1 MQCCTQHSAVLY
13 AAAKAGMLSD
23 VNGMPI
29 KCNLMA
35 TSKTAGAHGGRVRG
49 LQTTALLQE
58 REILD
63 RTRKAFRDRQLP
75 EEVFYWFPASVAAWT
90 ELCRSTEYRNA
101 NRAIEVLQSA
111 SLEIAEKMSGAHALC
126 GLGCGEGTKDAI
138 LLQSI
143 NKVAKRPV
151 RYVGADFSQALL
163 ELALEEAGRQGSP
176 GSGFKCDLG
185 NEQHLASV
193 CAGATAHDDSPV
205 IFTVLGNTLGAFGAQ
220 TFPSLLRRQIR
231 SKDWFVFDGEIFSD
245 ETLGGYDNPTNR
257 RFAWG
262 PLSGVGITEDDGKL
276 EFATA
281 LASDGLFAV
290 TKHFVATRDIRVN
303 LGGEMIAIASGEKL
317 RMSSSIKYQGESV
330 LLKCVSRA
338 GFQIESK
345 WKSKDRRFVLAAAT
359 PH

>member
-1 MQCCTQHSAVLY
+1 
-13 AAAKAGMLSD
+13 
-23 VNGMPI
+23 
-29 KCNLMA
+29 
-35 TSKTAGAHGGRVRG
+35 
-49 LQTTALLQE
+49 
-58 REILD
+58 
-63 RTRKAFRDRQLP
+63 LP

-111 SLEIAEKMSGAHALC
+111 TPEISKKISGAQAVC
-126 GLGCGEGTKDAI
+126 GLGCGEGSKDAI
-138 LLQSI
+138 LLEGI

-163 ELALEEAGRQGSP
+163 ELALEEAARQGSP
-176 GSGFKCDLG
+176 IAGFKCDLG

-193 CAGATAHDDSPV
+193 CAGATGDDDFPV

-220 TFPSLLRRQIR
+220 TFPNLLRREMR
-231 SKDWFVFDGEIFSD
+231 SNDWFVFDGEIFSE
-245 ETLGGYDNPTNR
+245 ETLSGYDNPTNR

-262 PLSGVGITEDDGKL
+262 PLNGVGITEDHGKL

-281 LASDGLFAV
+281 PASDGLFAV

-303 LGGEMIAIASGEKL
+303 FGGETIAIATGEKL
-317 RMSSSIKYQGESV
+317 RMSSSIKYQSESV
-330 LLKCVSRA
+330 LLECVSRA
-338 GFQIESK
+338 GFQIQSK
-345 WKSKDRRFVLAAAT
+345 WKSKDQRFVLAAAN